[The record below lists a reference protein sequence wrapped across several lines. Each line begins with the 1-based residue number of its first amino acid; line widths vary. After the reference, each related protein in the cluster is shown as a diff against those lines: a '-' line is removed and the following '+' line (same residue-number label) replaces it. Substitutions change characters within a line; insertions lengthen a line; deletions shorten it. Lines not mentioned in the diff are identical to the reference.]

1 MSKSKRRNAEPTE
14 LIFVRITEVG
24 VWAVDLTDEELEDL
38 RKRVLN
44 SQWHK
49 QNLRQGIWDQVKRDD
64 LDRDELIDLIGRI
77 YRAEDKTELDR
88 EDAYQA
94 ELQAAAEAAEQ
105 AKRDQLLAAAM
116 QQYDKSCAHARGV
129 LAIEGLVLPE
139 IIRQELEE
147 AAQAEFSNQAV
158 ERLSLVLATAKP
170 IVARYR
176 EHQAAERAA
185 AEQAAAEQ
193 AHCDAKSSLEN
204 QLSRLTSLKEG
215 LNGMGQHFDS
225 VEKAAHT
232 KLSDADRLSTSELT
246 RTASMLEALLDEF
259 EPA

>member
-1 MSKSKRRNAEPTE
+1 MSKRRNTEPAE

-24 VWAVDLTDEELEDL
+24 VWADQLTDEELEDL

-44 SQWHK
+44 SGWHK
-49 QNLRQGIWDQVKRDD
+49 QNLRRGIWEQVKQQD
-64 LDRDELIDLIGRI
+64 LSRDELIDLIGRI
-77 YRAEDKTELDR
+77 YRAEDRIELDR

-94 ELQAAAEAAEQ
+94 ELQSAAEQ
-105 AKRDQLLAAAM
+105 AEKARRDQLLAEATK
-116 QQYDKSCAHARGV
+116 QYGKSCAHARGV
-129 LAIEGLVLPE
+129 LAIEGLLLPE

-158 ERLSLVLATAKP
+158 GRLSLALATAKP
-170 IVARYR
+170 IVAKYR

-185 AEQAAAEQ
+185 AEQAEAER
-193 AHCDAKSSLEN
+193 AHVFATMALEA
-204 QLSRLTSLKEG
+204 QLSRLTSLKAS

-225 VEKAAHT
+225 VEEAAQA
-232 KLSDADRLSTSELT
+232 KLGTANQLSTAELV

>member
-1 MSKSKRRNAEPTE
+1 MSKRRKKVEPTE
-14 LIFVRITEVG
+14 PIFVRITEVG
-24 VWAVDLTDEELEDL
+24 VWAEDLADEELEDL
-38 RKRVLN
+38 RKQVLN
-44 SQWHK
+44 STWHK

-64 LDRDELIDLIGRI
+64 LSRDELVDLMGRV
-77 YRAEDKTELDR
+77 YRREDKAELDR

-105 AKRDQLLAAAM
+105 AKRDQLLTAAT
-116 QQYDKSCAHARGV
+116 QQYDKSCEHARGV
-129 LAIEGLVLPE
+129 LAIDGLRLPE

-185 AEQAAAEQ
+185 AELAAAKQ

-204 QLSRLTSLKEG
+204 QLFRLTSLKAG

-225 VEKAAHT
+225 VEKAAQA
-232 KLSDADRLSTSELT
+232 KLSDADQISTSELV

>member
-1 MSKSKRRNAEPTE
+1 MSKRRKKVEPTE
-14 LIFVRITEVG
+14 PVFVRITEVG
-24 VWAVDLTDEELEDL
+24 VWAEDLTDEELEDL
-38 RKRVLN
+38 RKQVLN
-44 SQWHK
+44 STWHK

-64 LDRDELIDLIGRI
+64 LARDELVDLMGRV
-77 YRAEDKTELDR
+77 YRREDKAELDC

-105 AKRDQLLAAAM
+105 AKRDQLLTAAT

-158 ERLSLVLATAKP
+158 ERLGLVLATAKP

-185 AEQAAAEQ
+185 AEQAAAKQ

-204 QLSRLTSLKEG
+204 QLSRLTSLKAG

-225 VEKAAHT
+225 VEEAAQA
-232 KLSDADRLSTSELT
+232 KLSDADRISTSELT